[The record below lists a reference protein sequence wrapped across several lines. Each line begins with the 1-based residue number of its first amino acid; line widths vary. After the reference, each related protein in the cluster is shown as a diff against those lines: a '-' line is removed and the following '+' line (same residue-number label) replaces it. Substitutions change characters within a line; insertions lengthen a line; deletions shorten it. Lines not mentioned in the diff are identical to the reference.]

1 MVGGEC
7 EPGQAT
13 ALVLLPF
20 VHGAVAVNVFLGPD
34 EHIALIEL
42 APGDATLVQALSRPS
57 WSRENPTRS
66 SSPPTP

>member
-42 APGDATLVQALSRPS
+42 ALSRPS
-57 WSRENPTRS
+57 
-66 SSPPTP
+66 